1 METQTATI
9 SNEQLMI
16 FKEILLAKIMDEFAI
31 KHLSGNL
38 MDTIETEYSE
48 DGVKVIIPAKTYN
61 MLLYQTKGVIMH
73 TSHGSYASK
82 IDEEGTHFYVYPHG
96 TRKGAKLIH
105 PNNHKG
111 WVDKVI
117 KEAIQDWLGQLDRME
132 GKVVEQ

>member
-1 METQTATI
+1 MAAVN
-9 SNEQLMI
+9 NEQLLI

-38 MDTIETEYSE
+38 MDTIEVEYG
-48 DGVKVIIPAKTYN
+48 DGDIKVVIPAKTYN

-96 TRKGAKLIH
+96 TRKGAVLVH

-117 KEAIQDWLGQLDRME
+117 KEAIRDWLSQLKNMKGTVTE
-132 GKVVEQ
+132 L